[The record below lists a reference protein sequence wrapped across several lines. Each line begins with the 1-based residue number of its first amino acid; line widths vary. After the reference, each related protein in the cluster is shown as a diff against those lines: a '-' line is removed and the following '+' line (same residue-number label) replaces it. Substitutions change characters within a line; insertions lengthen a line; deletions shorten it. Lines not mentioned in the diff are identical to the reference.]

1 MRLSIVS
8 EKGDRAENEDCA
20 GEVKARGIECIVVAD
35 GLGGHKSGAVA
46 SRIGVETVLNKFKE
60 EPRFSGEAIEKYIE
74 YAHEAIF
81 EKSRERL
88 IYSNMG
94 ATIAILLIKGKTAI
108 YGNVGDTR
116 IYHFTDNIIDT
127 VSEDHSLAYKQFTD
141 GQIEYEDIRTSP
153 DQNKLLGAVGL
164 EYNEVYISEEIP
176 IDGNTAFLV
185 CTDGWWELINEEQME
200 NTLKESNDTKEWIN
214 AMREIVVDF
223 PHENKDNFT
232 AAAIF
237 A

>member
-1 MRLSIVS
+1 M
-8 EKGDRAENEDCA
+8 
-20 GEVKARGIECIVVAD
+20 
-35 GLGGHKSGAVA
+35 
-46 SRIGVETVLNKFKE
+46 
-60 EPRFSGEAIEKYIE
+60 
-74 YAHEAIF
+74 
-81 EKSRERL
+81 
-88 IYSNMG
+88 
-94 ATIAILLIKGKTAI
+94 
-108 YGNVGDTR
+108 
-116 IYHFTDNIIDT
+116 
-127 VSEDHSLAYKQFTD
+127 
-141 GQIEYEDIRTSP
+141 
-153 DQNKLLGAVGL
+153 GL

-176 IDGNTAFLV
+176 IGGNTAFLV